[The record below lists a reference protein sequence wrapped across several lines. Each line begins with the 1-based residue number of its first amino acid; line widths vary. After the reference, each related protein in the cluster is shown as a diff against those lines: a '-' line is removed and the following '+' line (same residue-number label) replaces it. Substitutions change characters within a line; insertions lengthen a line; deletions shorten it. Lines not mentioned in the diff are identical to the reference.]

1 MGGRLGMIALTLLA
15 GFALLLIQQAREE
28 LAILDRDLDSV
39 VRTATR
45 FFHQQPKPY
54 QKRKA

>member
-1 MGGRLGMIALTLLA
+1 MILATLAA

-54 QKRKA
+54 QKRK